1 MVSFKSLSKKKTLIM
16 KKIFAFI
23 VTLLA
28 VASTTIYAAEPA
40 GYYKSC
46 EGKSG
51 EALLTALQAV
61 VGPHKNVG
69 YDGLWAVYNK
79 ADVDENGKYI
89 DMYSTKRWTPGKE
102 KCGNYS
108 RVGDCVNREHSFPKS
123 WFNEGSPMKSDAF
136 HVYPTDGK
144 VNGQRSNFPYGECA
158 NGTTLPSNNGV
169 KALGK
174 LGTSTFPGY
183 SGKVF
188 EPVDEYKG
196 DLARTYFYMAAAYKD
211 KIGSWHSDMLAG
223 NSYPA
228 YKTWAVNLLLKW
240 HRQDAVSKKETD
252 RNDAVYEFQNN
263 RNPFIDHPELVE
275 YIWGDKKG
283 EAWYIN
289 GSPVPVWSLPANN
302 STIDFGLTATNYTIS
317 RAIDVKG
324 ANLTS
329 PVTVTLSGSDFT
341 LQQRTITAAA
351 ANAGTSISV
360 SFKRGTSGVSTGTL
374 TFKSGDLTST
384 VTLRAE
390 AISGIPALPAEDI
403 AETGFTARWMS
414 LGDAETYQLTVKKG
428 GAVLA
433 GYPVTVNAEAE
444 EYRVDGLEPETL
456 YSYSLTSGTR
466 VSNEVKVTTAALV
479 PDVQYLNG
487 TEFTFLTD
495 PDTPSE
501 AAEVWIDIE
510 NIDNDLTVSVK
521 EPFAL
526 STDMNNWSRSITIAP
541 QEDRFYLRV
550 NATSAGEYESTITI
564 SSGYYTN
571 DDGTATASVR
581 DTSTP
586 WFVEDFE
593 KAADGKYDTYSNQT
607 FAGNP
612 CNWNL
617 TNAGLWVSDKA
628 YNGDYALR
636 MGKQSTSAIESASAK
651 SSGIGT
657 VSFYA
662 KRWDSSDGDMVLQV
676 EYMPEQSRE
685 WINAGQVTVSADS
698 YTKYEVPVNVAGSNY
713 IRLRQS
719 AGARGLIDDLTVTDY
734 ANSSVDGIENDTLA
748 EWDAYCINKAL
759 VIVNHGNAATYHV
772 YNLDGQTVGGAK
784 LHGSQY
790 TVSLPAGLYIVT
802 DGENSRRV
810 VVK

>member
-1 MVSFKSLSKKKTLIM
+1 M

-28 VASTTIYAAEPA
+28 VAQTSMSAAEPA
-40 GYYKSC
+40 DYYKSC
-46 EGKSG
+46 EGKTG
-51 EALLTALQAV
+51 EALLTALRAV

-69 YDGLWAVYNK
+69 YDGLWAVYNES
-79 ADVDENGKYI
+79 DVDGNGKYI
-89 DMYSTKRWTPGKE
+89 DIYSTKRWTPGKE
-102 KCGNYS
+102 KCGNYKY
-108 RVGDCVNREHSFPKS
+108 VGDCVNREHSFPKS
-123 WFNEGSPMKSDAF
+123 WFDDKSPMVSDAF
-136 HVYPTDGK
+136 HIYPTDGK

-158 NGTTLPSNNGV
+158 NGTTLPSSNGV
-169 KALGK
+169 QALGK
-174 LGTSTFPGY
+174 FGTSTFPGY

-196 DLARTYFYMAAAYKD
+196 DLARTYFYMAAAYND
-211 KIGSWHSDMLAG
+211 KISTWSSDMLAG
-223 NSYPA
+223 NAYPA
-228 YKTWAVNLLLKW
+228 YKTWALNLLLKW
-240 HRQDAVSKKETD
+240 HRQDAVSEKETD
-252 RNDAVYEFQNN
+252 RNDAVYGFQNN

-283 EAWYIN
+283 QAWYIN
-289 GSPVPVWSLPANN
+289 GSPVPTWSQPADK

-324 ANLTS
+324 MNLTS
-329 PVTVTLSGSDFT
+329 PVTVTLSGNDFT
-341 LQQRTITAAA
+341 LQQSTITAAA

-360 SFKRGTSGVSTGTL
+360 SFKRSTSGVSTGVL

-384 VTLRAE
+384 VNLRAE
-390 AISGIPALPAEDI
+390 AISGIPALPAENI
-403 AETGFTARWMS
+403 AETSFTARWMS
-414 LGDAETYQLTVKKG
+414 LGDAETYQLTVKQNG
-428 GAVLA
+428 TVLA

-444 EYRVDGLEPETL
+444 EYDVTGLEPETL
-456 YSYSLTSGTR
+456 YSYSLTSDTR
-466 VSNEVKVTTAALV
+466 VSNEVNVTTAALI

-487 TEFTFLTD
+487 TEFAFITD
-495 PDTPSE
+495 PDTPSQP
-501 AAEVWIDIE
+501 AEVWIDTE

-521 EPFAL
+521 APFAL

-550 NATSAGEYESTITI
+550 EATTAGEYESTITI
-564 SSGYYTN
+564 GSGYYIN
-571 DDGTATASVR
+571 DEGTATASVR

-593 KAADGKYDTYSNQT
+593 KAGEGKYDTYSNQT

-617 TNAGLWVSDKA
+617 TNAGIWASDKG
-628 YNGDYALR
+628 YNGNYALR
-636 MGKQSTSAIESASAK
+636 MGKNSTSAIESASPKKA
-651 SSGIGT
+651 GIGT
-657 VSFYA
+657 ISFYA
-662 KRWDSSDGDMVLQV
+662 ERWSSSDGDMVLQV
-676 EYMPEQSRE
+676 EYMPAQSDT
-685 WINAGQVTVSADS
+685 WINAGEVTVSADT
-698 YTKYEVPVNVAGSNY
+698 YTRYEVPVKVAGSNY

-719 AGARGLIDDLTVTDY
+719 AGGRGMIDDIIVSDHTS
-734 ANSSVDGIENDTLA
+734 ASAEGIEEDTLA
-748 EWDAYCINKAL
+748 DWDAYCINKTL
-759 VIVNHGNAATYHV
+759 VIVNHGEAAVYHV

-784 LHGSQY
+784 LHGTQY

-802 DGENSRRV
+802 DGSNSRRV